1 MRLGAP
7 LFRPFDDPGEWVTA
21 VKEKGYRAS
30 YCPVKLGATE
40 AEIRAFARAAQEADI
55 VIAEVGAW
63 GNNPLSPDP
72 DVRRLAIE
80 RSQALLALADQIGAR
95 CCVNVA
101 GSRGERWDGP
111 HHENLT
117 DETFGM
123 IVETT
128 RQIIDGVNPARAKWS
143 LEDMPYLYP
152 NSAASYER
160 LVAAIDREAFGV
172 HFDPVNIISSPE
184 RYYHN
189 GALIREFVAQ
199 LGPRIVSCHAKDT
212 ILRPALTIHVDEA
225 PVGAGNLDYATYLT
239 ELSGLG
245 PDLPLMLE
253 HLPSEAD
260 YDLAAAHI
268 RAVAAELGIAL

>member
-1 MRLGAP
+1 MRLGGPVHAKYNG
-7 LFRPFDDPGEWVTA
+7 PGEWVSA
-21 VKEKGYRAS
+21 LWAKGYRAA

-40 AEIRAFARAAQEADI
+40 AEIRAFARAALEADI

-72 DVRRLAIE
+72 DVRRSSIE

-101 GSRGERWDGP
+101 GSRGDRWDGP
-111 HHENLT
+111 HSENLT

-128 RQIIDGVNPARAKWS
+128 RQIIDGVKPTRAKWS

-152 NSAASYER
+152 NSVESYER
-160 LVAAIDREAFGV
+160 LAEAIDRPAFGV
-172 HFDPVNIISSPE
+172 HFDPVNMINSPE
-184 RYYHN
+184 RYYDN
-189 GALIREFVAQ
+189 GALIREFVAR
-199 LGPRIVSCHAKDT
+199 LGPHIVSCHAKDT
-212 ILRPALTIHVDEA
+212 ILRPALTIHVDETR
-225 PVGAGNLDYATYLT
+225 VGVGNLDYATYLA
-239 ELSGLG
+239 ELSGLD

-268 RAVAAELGIAL
+268 RAVAAELGIVL